1 MVIPVTSEA
10 MSTPMME
17 FNGICGGADADTA
30 DTADATDA
38 TTATAADDATVPHT
52 LTRSGL

>member
-30 DTADATDA
+30 DAAKATATATDA
-38 TTATAADDATVPHT
+38 ATVPNA

>member
-30 DTADATDA
+30 DATDA